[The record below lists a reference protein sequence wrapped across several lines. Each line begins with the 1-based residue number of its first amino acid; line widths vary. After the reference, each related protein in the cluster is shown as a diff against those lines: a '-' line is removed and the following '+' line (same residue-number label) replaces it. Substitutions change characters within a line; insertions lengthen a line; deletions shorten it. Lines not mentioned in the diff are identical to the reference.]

1 MDKCVDYNSIRVNLS
16 EESGNDDGSDSDA
29 SDSSIS
35 AHSHQIRLESCTLIQ
50 NNKRANQTDV
60 IYRRISNYMGDTR
73 FLAEYGNLQ
82 IFSTHK
88 SLRQNKSLKR
98 FLFLFGFA
106 STLILLSQLYL
117 SLYFYGSSFGSKW
130 TKENATFFFIHLNN
144 EKKKM
149 KLNRFF
155 LFSFFLQCHS
165 LDGIE
170 IEAEVYH
177 FTFCPM

>member
-1 MDKCVDYNSIRVNLS
+1 MNLS
-16 EESGNDDGSDSDA
+16 EESDNDDGSDSDA

-35 AHSHQIRLESCTLIQ
+35 AHSGHIKLESCTLIQ

-88 SLRQNKSLKR
+88 SMRQNKSLKR

-117 SLYFYGSSFGSKW
+117 SLYFYGSSFGSKL
-130 TKENATFFFIHLNN
+130 TKEKAIFFFI
-144 EKKKM
+144 
-149 KLNRFF
+149 
-155 LFSFFLQCHS
+155 
-165 LDGIE
+165 
-170 IEAEVYH
+170 
-177 FTFCPM
+177 